1 MRTRLRLLEQV
12 DRLRVRE
19 VLLGLAERRGLQDFG
34 AGQQIGDDPLLP
46 LEPAQADGL
55 SEGILCGDVGGNGGG
70 GSGGGARD
78 HLGLQVLRDGGE
90 AEVAMTVE
98 VEEATEAARA
108 HLALKHVVVALRVF
122 FVGDARATSGNFAFS
137 GRSGRA
143 VEVREALWRQDG
155 SRRCLFLLPLSILPM
170 NEAQIKTWINWS
182 STRSR
187 DVAYPF

>member
-1 MRTRLRLLEQV
+1 M
-12 DRLRVRE
+12 RE
-19 VLLGLAERRGLQDFG
+19 VLLGLTERRGLQDFG

-55 SEGILCGDVGGNGGG
+55 SEGILGSGDVGGNGG
-70 GSGGGARD
+70 RD

-90 AEVAMTVE
+90 AEVAMTVV

-122 FVGDARATSGNFAFS
+122 VGDARAASGTFAF
-137 GRSGRA
+137 SGRA

-187 DVAYPF
+187 EMCIYPS

>member
-1 MRTRLRLLEQV
+1 LRLLEQV

-55 SEGILCGDVGGNGGG
+55 GERILCSGGGDGGG
-70 GSGGGARD
+70 GSGGGTRD
-78 HLGLQVLRDGGE
+78 HLFLQVLRDGGE

-108 HLALKHVVVALRVF
+108 HLALKHLALGVFVAF
-122 FVGDARATSGNFAFS
+122 EGDATATSGTFFAFS
-137 GRSGRA
+137 GRNGRA

-155 SRRCLFLLPLSILPM
+155 SSRCLFLLLLSILPM
-170 NEAQIKTWINWS
+170 KHAHRLQ
-182 STRSR
+182 
-187 DVAYPF
+187 

>member
-19 VLLGLAERRGLQDFG
+19 VLLGFAERRGLQDFG

-55 SEGILCGDVGGNGGG
+55 SERILCSGGVGSNG

-122 FVGDARATSGNFAFS
+122 VAFVGDARATSGTFAF
-137 GRSGRA
+137 SGRA
-143 VEVREALWRQDG
+143 VEVREALWRQDS
-155 SRRCLFLLPLSILPM
+155 SRRCLFLLPLSILSM

-187 DVAYPF
+187 EMCIYPS